1 MQEETQKDKLLS
13 TKGTFL
19 TGVDAST
26 GLPLSTSQD
35 TPQSHTQQV
44 YKIEEAVPPNFLSDQ
59 LDHLLPKNVN
69 LMRVINNVGREKK
82 PKKTWT
88 ANFTKDENKFI
99 ISDFF
104 WYCICKLIRA
114 GKHPE
119 IEELLLDRIAYNY
132 VQLFLSVDLNY
143 RDKFFE
149 TYYDDL
155 AQAVYYSL
163 FFAFPK
169 SRSLIMSETFMSS
182 FFDLLCEEVTGVPV
196 CNLAYEKWDLDLGAG
211 NVLRNKLKRQNTNT
225 SSLPDLQKPLAPQKK
240 LLHMKYSPLVDR
252 YMKGRRYEGYN
263 VVQSWHLRYSLRNL
277 DKQREVASRMSK
289 YRSLASQTVKNT
301 KQRFKKFEEY
311 RDKVDKELIQNRKH
325 VLKVAKL
332 MTRRTQEILEQN
344 PREYANL
351 MVSLK
356 AFWPASNED

>member
-1 MQEETQKDKLLS
+1 
-13 TKGTFL
+13 
-19 TGVDAST
+19 
-26 GLPLSTSQD
+26 
-35 TPQSHTQQV
+35 
-44 YKIEEAVPPNFLSDQ
+44 
-59 LDHLLPKNVN
+59 
-69 LMRVINNVGREKK
+69 
-82 PKKTWT
+82 
-88 ANFTKDENKFI
+88 
-99 ISDFF
+99 
-104 WYCICKLIRA
+104 
-114 GKHPE
+114 
-119 IEELLLDRIAYNY
+119 
-132 VQLFLSVDLNY
+132 
-143 RDKFFE
+143 
-149 TYYDDL
+149 
-155 AQAVYYSL
+155 
-163 FFAFPK
+163 
-169 SRSLIMSETFMSS
+169 MSS
-182 FFDLLCEEVTGVPV
+182 FFDLVCEEVTGVPV

-211 NVLRNKLKRQNTNT
+211 NVLRNKLKRQNSNT